1 MYKGGFTIMKHKKII
16 ISIITLL
23 FVFAFFIFS
32 QKTTATLESEDTFF
46 VLDEN
51 GNPQTIDIDTNNS
64 SIRQKTR
71 TVSMFT
77 NQNTVTTYANTS
89 SHIVRFK
96 TVAQLGG
103 DVVTYTEVDTGREGY
118 FNTNMATDAAY
129 ISTDSS
135 GNVICKLSGV
145 VMKVPASCVK

>member
-1 MYKGGFTIMKHKKII
+1 MKHKKII

-89 SHIVRFK
+89 SHIVRF
-96 TVAQLGG
+96 
-103 DVVTYTEVDTGREGY
+103 
-118 FNTNMATDAAY
+118 
-129 ISTDSS
+129 
-135 GNVICKLSGV
+135 
-145 VMKVPASCVK
+145 